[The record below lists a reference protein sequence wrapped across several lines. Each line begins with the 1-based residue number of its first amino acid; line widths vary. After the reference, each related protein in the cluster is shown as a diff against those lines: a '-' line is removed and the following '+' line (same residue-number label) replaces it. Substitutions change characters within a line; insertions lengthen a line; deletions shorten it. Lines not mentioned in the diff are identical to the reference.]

1 MASIVVL
8 MKKRDRLVRQI
19 GDHLD
24 FLIGSVSTKGL
35 KYEAYNLTTK
45 VDGKT
50 RTKHIPKDMVPVVR
64 RMTQR
69 HQRLKLLL
77 KELGE
82 TNWLLVREGVDL
94 RDYGTVERSAVGL

>member
-1 MASIVVL
+1 MASVVVL
-8 MKKRDRLVRQI
+8 MKKRDRLARQI
-19 GDHLD
+19 QEHLD
-24 FLIGSVSTKGL
+24 FLVGSVSTKGL

-50 RTKHIPKDMVPVVR
+50 RSQHIPVDMVPLVR
-64 RMTQR
+64 RLTKR
-69 HQRLKLLL
+69 HQKLKDLV

-94 RDYGTVERSAVGL
+94 KYYGTV

>member
-1 MASIVVL
+1 MASTYSL
-8 MKKRDRLVRQI
+8 MKRRDRLVRQI
-19 GDHLD
+19 GDNLD

-45 VDGKT
+45 VEGVTKS
-50 RTKHIPKDMVPVVR
+50 KHIPKDMVKLVR

-69 HQRLKLLL
+69 HQRLKKLI

-82 TNWLLVREGVDL
+82 VNWQLIREGIDL
-94 RDYGTVERSAVGL
+94 RDYGTA

>member
-1 MASIVVL
+1 MASVAVL
-8 MKKRDRLVRQI
+8 MKKRDRLVRQVQ
-19 GDHLD
+19 GNLD

-50 RTKHIPKDMVPVVR
+50 RSQHIPVDMVPLVR
-64 RMTQR
+64 RLTKR
-69 HQRLKLLL
+69 HQRLKELI
-77 KELGE
+77 KDLGE

-94 RDYGTVERSAVGL
+94 KHYGTA

>member
-1 MASIVVL
+1 MASVVVL
-8 MKKRDRLVRQI
+8 MRKRDRLARQI
-19 GDHLD
+19 QDHLD

-50 RTKHIPKDMVPVVR
+50 RSQHIPVDMVPLVR
-64 RMTQR
+64 RLTKR
-69 HQRLKLLL
+69 HQKLKELV

-94 RDYGTVERSAVGL
+94 KYYGTA

>member
-1 MASIVVL
+1 MTDTYAL
-8 MKKRDRLVRQI
+8 MKRRDRLVRQI
-19 GDHLD
+19 GDNLD

-45 VDGKT
+45 IDGRT
-50 RTKHIPKDMVPVVR
+50 RSKHIPKDMVKLVR

-69 HQRLKLLL
+69 HQRLKALI

-82 TNWLLVREGVDL
+82 TNWLLVREGIDL
-94 RDYGTVERSAVGL
+94 KYYGTE

>member
-1 MASIVVL
+1 MPSTYVL
-8 MKKRDRLVRQI
+8 MKKRDRLARQI
-19 GDHLD
+19 EDHLD

-64 RMTQR
+64 RMTKR
-69 HQRLKLLL
+69 HQRLKLLI

-82 TNWLLVREGVDL
+82 TNWLLVREGIDL
-94 RDYGTVERSAVGL
+94 KYYGTV

>member
-1 MASIVVL
+1 MASVVVL
-8 MKKRDRLVRQI
+8 MKKRDRLARQI
-19 GDHLD
+19 QEHLD

-50 RTKHIPKDMVPVVR
+50 RSQHIPVDMVPLVR
-64 RMTQR
+64 RLTKR
-69 HQRLKLLL
+69 HQKLKELV

-94 RDYGTVERSAVGL
+94 KYYGTA

>member
-1 MASIVVL
+1 MASTYAL
-8 MKKRDRLVRQI
+8 QKKRDRLVGQI
-19 GDHLD
+19 EDNLD

-35 KYEAYNLTTK
+35 RYEAYNLTTK
-45 VDGKT
+45 VEGKT

-64 RMTQR
+64 RMTKR
-69 HQRLKLLL
+69 HQRLKQLI

-94 RDYGTVERSAVGL
+94 HYYGTI

>member
-1 MASIVVL
+1 MASVDVL
-8 MKKRDRLVRQI
+8 MRKRDRLARQI
-19 GDHLD
+19 QDHLD

-50 RTKHIPKDMVPVVR
+50 RSQHIPVDMVALVR
-64 RMTQR
+64 RLTKR
-69 HQRLKLLL
+69 HQKLKELV

-94 RDYGTVERSAVGL
+94 KYYGTV

>member
-1 MASIVVL
+1 MTNTYSLIC
-8 MKKRDRLVRQI
+8 KRDRLVRQI

-45 VDGKT
+45 IDGVT
-50 RTKHIPKDMVPVVR
+50 RTRHIPKDMLTVVR
-64 RMTQR
+64 RMTSR
-69 HQRLKLLL
+69 RRKLKELI

-82 TNWLLVREGVDL
+82 TNWHLVRAGINP
-94 RDYGTVERSAVGL
+94 RDYGTL

>member
-1 MASIVVL
+1 MVSIVVL

-19 GDHLD
+19 RDHLD

-50 RTKHIPKDMVPVVR
+50 RTKHIPKDMVKLVR

-69 HQRLKLLL
+69 HQRLKALI

-82 TNWLLVREGVDL
+82 TNWLLVREGIDL
-94 RDYGTVERSAVGL
+94 KYYGTE